1 VSKLSVLIPVYNEEQ
16 TIDELIR
23 RVKDAPI
30 SIEKEILVGDDG
42 STDATRQILSAYAR
56 DPDVRIH
63 LMSQNRGRGGV
74 IKALWQ
80 VATGDIFVHQDADL
94 EYDPREYQRLLDP
107 ILANRADVVYGSRFL
122 GKIEKMRAL
131 NGLGNRTLTAM
142 CRLLY
147 GVRLTDLMTCYKM
160 YRATLTDDLQID
172 ANGFDFEGEFTARLI
187 QRRARLEEVPVSFV
201 GRSFEEG
208 KKIRAVDALKVTRR
222 LLACRYRAP
231 QAGSN

>member
-23 RVKDAPI
+23 RVKAAPI

-42 STDATRQILSAYAR
+42 STDSTRDILARYAS
-56 DPDVRIH
+56 DPAVRVEF
-63 LMSQNRGRGGV
+63 MPQNRGRGGV
-74 IKALWQ
+74 IKSLWQ
-80 VATGDIFVHQDADL
+80 VATGDIMVHQDADL
-94 EYDPREYQRLLDP
+94 EYDPDEYQCLLDP
-107 ILANRADVVYGSRFL
+107 ILENRADVVYGSRFL

-142 CRLLY
+142 CRVLY

-160 YRATLTDDLQID
+160 YRASLIDGLQIES
-172 ANGFDFEGEFTARLI
+172 NGFDFEGEFTARLV
-187 QRRARLEEVPVSFV
+187 QRRAQFAEVPVSFV

-222 LLACRYRAP
+222 LLACRYRPA
-231 QAGSN
+231 